1 MAGNVVARAWVQII
15 PEMSGSREKIG
26 QELASSADAA
36 GRQAG
41 QRAGKSLSDTAA
53 ASASAGGAKAGS
65 NFGASLSSRLSGI
78 GGRLSSLFSGGLSNV
93 KSLFS
98 SSGTTSGTG
107 FGSGVTSKLS
117 GVGGRLSSLLSSGL
131 SSVRALFSSSGAL
144 SGSGFGSGV
153 LGKLA
158 GIGGR
163 IVSGIGSGLKSV
175 VSLFRSHGQS
185 SGEGMGAAM
194 ARGLSAKAAVLF
206 AIAQNIANKVISTIS
221 ASISLAVARVDTLN
235 NFPKVLSNL
244 GYSADES
251 AAATDKL
258 SDRLSSLPTRLDA
271 AASGVQQLA
280 PSSKSIDQATDR
292 YLAFNDAI
300 LAGAASEDVQQNAMT
315 QLTKAV
321 STGKMEMDTWMSIQQ
336 AMPGQLD
343 QCAKHMLGQ
352 SASASDLYQ
361 AMKDGKVSVSE
372 FADAMVDLDQNG
384 GDGITSFADQA
395 TDAVGGIATSFSNMK
410 NAVTKGVA
418 NVIQAI
424 GAENITGVING
435 VKAGINGAF
444 GGIVSMVEPAKQALS
459 DLAGALGSMD
469 AQTGVFTSLA
479 TAAQGLG
486 AALGPAI
493 VTLVQGGLAV
503 LPGILGSVATVA
515 TPLISLVTAALPI
528 VSQMAAQVM
537 QFAADLLAA
546 VAPALSS
553 IVEVIT
559 ASLPLIQAIWN
570 AVWPPLSTVVTTVFS
585 AVSGVIQSVMG
596 IIQSVITIVL
606 GVING
611 DWGAVWGGIQSL
623 ASSVWNAICSVVS
636 GAIGIVSSV
645 ISGTLSVIQGVWS
658 GAWDSL
664 GSLLSSAWEGIKSG
678 VSSGIDA
685 VVGFLEGLPG
695 QITGI
700 FSGAGSWLVDSG
712 KALLQG
718 FADGVKGAV
727 GWVGNQISGALSTI
741 RGLFPF
747 SPAKWGPFS
756 GHGYTTYSGG
766 AAMEGFGEGAV
777 KAAGGVSD
785 AIGQALAPVEAS
797 FHVADVA
804 PLSVSTPSWA
814 GSLRGTMAAA
824 TAAAAGDTYYVNAT
838 ATGDQQI
845 IDAVRLVVS
854 RARRQ
859 AGAYA

>member
-15 PEMSGSREKIG
+15 PEMSGSQGKIAEG
-26 QELASSADAA
+26 LVSAADAA

-41 QRAGKSLSDTAA
+41 AKAGKSLGDAA
-53 ASASAGGAKAGS
+53 ATESESGGAKAGES
-65 NFGASLSSRLSGI
+65 FGRGLGSRLSGI
-78 GGRLSSLFSGGLSNV
+78 GGKLSSLFSGGLSNV
-93 KSLFS
+93 RSLFGSSGTSSGAGFGTGVTGKLSGIGGRLSSTLSGGLSSVRSLFS
-98 SSGTTSGTG
+98 SSGG
-107 FGSGVTSKLS
+107 
-117 GVGGRLSSLLSSGL
+117 
-131 SSVRALFSSSGAL
+131 L
-144 SGSGFGSGV
+144 SGSGFGTGV

-158 GIGGR
+158 GLGGR
-163 IVSGIGSGLKSV
+163 IVSGIGPGLSSV
-175 VSLFRSHGQS
+175 VSLFRSKGQG
-185 SGEGMGAAM
+185 SGEGMGSSLAN
-194 ARGLSAKAAVLF
+194 GLSAKAA
-206 AIAQNIANKVISTIS
+206 AIYAVAANIANKVISTIS
-221 ASISLAVARVDTLN
+221 ASVSSAVARVDTLN

-244 GYSADES
+244 GYSAEES

-258 SDRLSSLPTRLDA
+258 SDRLSSLPTKLDA

-352 SASASDLYQ
+352 SATATDLYN
-361 AMKDGKVSVSE
+361 AMKDGTVSVSD

-384 GDGITSFADQA
+384 GDGIASFSSQA
-395 TDAVGGIATSFSNMK
+395 QDAVGGIATSFSNMK

-435 VKAGINGAF
+435 VKVGINEAF
-444 GGIVSMVEPAKQALS
+444 SGIVSLVEPAKQAIS
-459 DLAGALGSMD
+459 DLAGSLQSMD
-469 AQTGVFTSLA
+469 ASSGVFTALA
-479 TAAQGLG
+479 GAVQGL
-486 AALGPAI
+486 AAAIGPAI
-493 VTLVQGGLAV
+493 ATLVQGNLAV
-503 LPGILGSVATVA
+503 LPGILSSIATVA
-515 TPLISLVTAALPI
+515 TPIVALVTAALPI
-528 VSQMAAQVM
+528 VAQMATQVM
-537 QFAADLLAA
+537 QFGAGLLAA
-546 VAPALSS
+546 VAPAISS
-553 IVEVIT
+553 IVQVIT

-585 AVSGVIQSVMG
+585 AVSAVVSSVMG

-623 ASSVWNAICSVVS
+623 ASSVWGTICAVVD
-636 GAIGIVSSV
+636 GAINTVSSV
-645 ISGTLSVIQGVWS
+645 ISSVLGVIQGVWS

-664 GSLLSSAWEGIKSG
+664 GSLLSSAWEGIKGG

-685 VVGFLEGLPG
+685 VLGFLNGLPG
-695 QITGI
+695 QIAGI

-712 KALLQG
+712 KSLLEG
-718 FADGVKGAV
+718 FANGVKGAV
-727 GWVGNQISGALSTI
+727 GWVGGQISGALSTI

-785 AIGQALAPVEAS
+785 AIGAALRPVEAS
-797 FHVADVA
+797 FAVADVA
-804 PLSVSTPSWA
+804 PLSVSQPSWA
-814 GSLRGTMAAA
+814 TSLRGTMSGASGSS
-824 TAAAAGDTYYVNAT
+824 AGDTYVINAT

-845 IDAVRLVVS
+845 IDAVRLIVS

>member
-26 QELASSADAA
+26 QELAVSADAA

-41 QRAGKSLSDTAA
+41 EKAGKSLSDSA
-53 ASASAGGAKAGS
+53 ASAASAGGVRA
-65 NFGASLSSRLSGI
+65 GASFGTSLGARLSGI
-78 GGRLSSLFSGGLSNV
+78 GGKLSSIFSGGLSGV
-93 KSLFS
+93 RSLFS
-98 SSGTTSGTG
+98 SSGTSSGTG
-107 FGSGVTSKLS
+107 FGSGVTGKLS
-117 GVGGRLSSLLSSGL
+117 GVGGKLSSLLSSGL
-131 SSVRALFSSSGAL
+131 SSVKALFSSSGAL

-185 SGEGMGAAM
+185 SGEGMGSAM
-194 ARGLSAKAAVLF
+194 ASGLSAKAATLF

-221 ASISLAVARVDTLN
+221 ASVSSAVARVDTLN

-244 GYSADES
+244 GYGADES

-258 SDRLSSLPTRLDA
+258 SDRLSSLPTKLDA

-384 GDGITSFADQA
+384 GDGITSFSAQA
-395 TDAVGGIATSFSNMK
+395 QDAVGGIATSFSNMK

-435 VKAGINGAF
+435 VKSGINGAF
-444 GGIVSMVEPAKQALS
+444 AGIVSLVEPAKQALADFS
-459 DLAGALGSMD
+459 GSLASLD
-469 AQTGVFTSLA
+469 ASTGVFTALA

-486 AALGPAI
+486 EAIGPALGILA
-493 VTLVQGGLAV
+493 GGALAA
-503 LPGILGSVATVA
+503 LPGILSSVATVA
-515 TPLISLVTAALPI
+515 TPLIGLVTAALPI
-528 VSQMAAQVM
+528 VSQMAAQVV
-537 QFAADLLAA
+537 QFGADLLAA

-553 IVEVIT
+553 IVQVIT

-570 AVWPPLSTVVTTVFS
+570 AVWPPLSAVVMTVFS
-585 AVSGVIQSVMG
+585 AISAVISSVMG

-611 DWGAVWGGIQSL
+611 DWGAVWEGIQSL
-623 ASSVWNAICSVVS
+623 ASSVWGTICSVVD
-636 GAIGIVSSV
+636 GAINTVSSV
-645 ISGTLSVIQGVWS
+645 ISGALSVIQGVWS
-658 GAWDSL
+658 GAWDAL

-685 VVGFLEGLPG
+685 VVGFLEGLPS
-695 QITGI
+695 QIAGI

-727 GWVGNQISGALSTI
+727 GWVGDQISGALSTI

-814 GSLRGTMAAA
+814 SSLGRLVPA
-824 TAAAAGDTYYVNAT
+824 TASAAGDTYYINLAAT
-838 ATGDQQI
+838 DDRQI

-859 AGAYA
+859 AATYA